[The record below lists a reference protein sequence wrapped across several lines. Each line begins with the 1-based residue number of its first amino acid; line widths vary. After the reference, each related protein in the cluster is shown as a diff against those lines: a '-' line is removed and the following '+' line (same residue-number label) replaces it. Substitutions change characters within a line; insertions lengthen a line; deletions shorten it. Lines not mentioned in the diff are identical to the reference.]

1 MFEKLQRLRESLTG
15 LSSQIWEGE
24 VIVVVVVVVVVVIV
38 GNTRDE
44 GEVGVEGGEESIS
57 SSERRIREPKWVPA
71 PENRADSIGG

>member
-24 VIVVVVVVVVVVIV
+24 VIVVVVVVVVVTV

-44 GEVGVEGGEESIS
+44 GEVGVEGGEESKS
-57 SSERRIREPKWVPA
+57 SSERRIREPK
-71 PENRADSIGG
+71 